1 MGFKPAYPHLMQ
13 TVTKL
18 AGGTLGT
25 PAAGDVLTIK
35 DGYLELCTITSNV
48 IDRSG
53 GTTKGVFCV
62 LAEPGTNAGAGTYSL
77 KVYLI
82 TPESVWLADTDA
94 SPAYTNMGIG
104 CEIDETTYTV
114 QMASSDDTEALVV
127 PFEIYRAASDKKV
140 LCRFLAPYIQGS
152 AVVA

>member
-18 AGGTLGT
+18 MGGTLGS
-25 PAAGDVLTIK
+25 PAVGSVMTIK
-35 DGYLELCTITSNV
+35 DGYIENCTITSNV
-48 IDRSG
+48 IDREG

-62 LAEPGTNAGAGTYSL
+62 MAEAGTNAGAGTYSS

-94 SPAYTNMGIG
+94 DPAYTNMGIA
-104 CEIDETTYTV
+104 CEIDETTFTV
-114 QMASSDDTEALVV
+114 QMATSDDTESLVV
-127 PFEIYRAASDKKV
+127 PFEIYRAAADRKV

-152 AVVA
+152 AEVA